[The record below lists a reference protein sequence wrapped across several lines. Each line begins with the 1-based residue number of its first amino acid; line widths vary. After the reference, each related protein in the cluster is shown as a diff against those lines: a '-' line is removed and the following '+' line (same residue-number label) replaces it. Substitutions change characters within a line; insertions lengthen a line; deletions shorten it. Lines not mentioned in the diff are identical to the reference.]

1 MSSTR
6 KLNALFLLLAALFC
20 TVPAYLA
27 QRELWRRVGREHEQ
41 LELFAETFA
50 SAEQGSVLLVGDST
64 VAFHRLQKG
73 MPPDRGVTVAG
84 EGGSGAELWRY
95 VLERA
100 LDSGLRPGAV
110 VFAAL
115 STSRMRG
122 LLWTSPLQPHLMG
135 PRGILGAW
143 RRGEIGL
150 SLAGDLLHQWLF
162 PLRRA
167 SDYVLF
173 QLLSKRSPK
182 LGAWIFQARPPNQG
196 NTHDPEARGLQSLL
210 AYGKE
215 KGVRMHFVLSPLSG
229 EYRAQPQWLEPE
241 DFRRLCAQFS
251 LECTDLSAALP
262 DSVFHSDKT
271 HVKTEERHLFLDAM
285 LKAAASR

>member
-1 MSSTR
+1 MSSTKR
-6 KLNALFLLLAALFC
+6 LNAGFLLLAALLATF
-20 TVPAYLA
+20 PAWLA
-27 QRELWRRVGREHEQ
+27 QRELWKRVGREHDQ
-41 LELFAETFA
+41 LELFSETFA
-50 SAEQGSVLLVGDST
+50 SAEHGSLLLIGDST
-64 VAFHRLQKG
+64 VAFHRRQSG
-73 MPPDRGVTVAG
+73 MPTDQGITVAG

-100 LDSGLRPGAV
+100 LRSGLEPKSV

-135 PRGILGAW
+135 PRGILHAW
-143 RRGEIGL
+143 RRGEIGA

-173 QLLSKRSPK
+173 QLLSRHHHQ
-182 LGAWIFQARPPNQG
+182 LGAWIFHARPPNQG

-210 AYGKE
+210 AYARE
-215 KGVRMHFVLSPLSG
+215 KGVRMHFVLSPLSS
-229 EYRAQPQWLEPE
+229 EYRAQPNWFEPE

-251 LECTDLSAALP
+251 LKCTDLSAALP
-262 DSVFHSDKT
+262 DSVFHVDKT
-271 HVKTEERHLFLDAM
+271 HVKLEERGKFLELM
-285 LKAAASR
+285 LRASAR